1 MIHLCRDRRLGAGI
15 DKLPDGVFTSHNHN
29 PFTSLVTLPNARR
42 YVLGSCP
49 QRRCPRLSMHHS
61 SVVPR
66 LPAYITHPGSDS
78 ASSLHLKPPQRQPA
92 QHAGW
97 PNRCNRDP
105 AAVDMAARNTARVDL
120 ECKLVPR
127 RLWAGPTVRES
138 LKSPTSSLVR
148 AASIWTFFFTF
159 PSFHLEDFR
168 SGLRSALALVLVRAT
183 CTLLLLVR

>member
-1 MIHLCRDRRLGAGI
+1 MGPLDPLVPGSPAWSGDRQTAGRRLHVAQPQS
-15 DKLPDGVFTSHNHN
+15 LHFTRDFAQCS
-29 PFTSLVTLPNARR
+29 S
-42 YVLGSCP
+42 YVLGSCF

-148 AASIWTFFFTF
+148 AASIWTFFLSF
-159 PSFHLEDFR
+159 PSFHLRTFAQDSDQR
-168 SGLRSALALVLVRAT
+168 LRLF
-183 CTLLLLVR
+183 